1 MHLIQLF
8 IFIFASKPCS
18 VLLQSHTLCTS
29 FQEKGRIQLSRL
41 KFAQIM
47 DLGLDFQK
55 TNLRIRIS
63 ILEI

>member
-55 TNLRIRIS
+55 TNLRLRIS